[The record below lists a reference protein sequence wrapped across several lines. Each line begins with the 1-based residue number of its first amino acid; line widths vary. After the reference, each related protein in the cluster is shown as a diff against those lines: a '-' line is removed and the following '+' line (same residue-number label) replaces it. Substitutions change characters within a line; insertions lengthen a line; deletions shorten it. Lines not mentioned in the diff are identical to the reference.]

1 MLDKELFWGFLSG
14 ITSGIAV
21 ILIILIILSHN
32 GLIYVDVMLGKGSNE
47 ATAEKKIRVK
57 TDIIKSY
64 IDEYFLDEIDSDVM
78 ADCVYKGIVAGLGDK
93 YAEYY
98 TADEYSAIMDKSS
111 GAYYG
116 IGAYVQMDVDTGNIV
131 IVQPMEDSPAQ
142 KAGIKAG
149 DIIYAVNGENIAGQ
163 DLTTVLSKV
172 KGEADTT
179 VKLTII
185 REGEADY
192 LDIDVKRGKIEDKT
206 VDFRMLQQNIGYI
219 KVTGFEEVT
228 SKQFSSAVNTL
239 EKDGM
244 NGLVIDLRDN
254 GGGRL
259 DAAVS
264 MLDRLLPKGLL
275 VYTKDKKGVAEKYY
289 AEDDKQVNVPMAVL
303 VNGNSASASEVFSG
317 ALQDEGVAKLVGTTT
332 FGKGIV
338 QTIFGLKDG
347 TAIKMTTSKYYTP
360 KGRNIHGTGLT
371 PDIEVELDKSTLLNR
386 TEEFIIDNQMQTAID
401 SLI

>member
-1 MLDKELFWGFLSG
+1 MLDKELLWGYLSG
-14 ITSGIAV
+14 VVTGIAA
-21 ILIILIILSHN
+21 ILIILMILSHK
-32 GLIYVDVMLGKGSNE
+32 GIAYVDVMLNKSSSE
-47 ATAEKKIRVK
+47 METEKKIRFK
-57 TDIIKSY
+57 TDLIRSY
-64 IDEYFLDEIDSDVM
+64 IDEYYLDEIDGDVM
-78 ADCVYKGIVAGLGDK
+78 ADCVYKGIISGLDDK

-116 IGAYVQMDVDTGNIV
+116 IGAYVKMDADTGEIV
-131 IVQPMEDSPAQ
+131 IVQPMEGGPAEE
-142 KAGIKAG
+142 AGIKAG
-149 DIIYAVNGENIAGQ
+149 DIIYAVNDENVTGQ

-172 KGEADTT
+172 KGEENTM
-179 VKLTII
+179 VKLTIV

-192 LDIDVKRGKIEDKT
+192 LDINVERRKIEDRT
-206 VDFRMLQQNIGYI
+206 VDFRMLGQGIGYI

-228 SKQFSSAVNTL
+228 GRQFSDAVNTL
-239 EKDGM
+239 EKKDM
-244 NGLVIDLRDN
+244 KGLIIDLRDN

-275 VYTKDKKGVAEKYY
+275 VYTKDKKGVAEEYY
-289 AEDDKQVNVPMAVL
+289 AEDDKQVNIPMAVL
-303 VNGNSASASEVFSG
+303 VNGNSASASEAFSG

-347 TAIKMTTSKYYTP
+347 TALKMTTSKYYTP

-371 PDIEVELDKSTLLNR
+371 PDVEVELDGENASKDATR
-386 TEEFIIDNQMQTAID
+386 FVVDNQMQAAID
-401 SLI
+401 ILR

>member
-1 MLDKELFWGFLSG
+1 MLDKEALVGYLSG
-14 ITSGIAV
+14 VITGISAVLIIFMILSYKGIA
-21 ILIILIILSHN
+21 
-32 GLIYVDVMLGKGSNE
+32 YVDIVLNKSSSE
-47 ATAEKKIRVK
+47 IAAEKKIRFK
-57 TDIIKSY
+57 TDIIRSY
-64 IDEYFLDEIDSDVM
+64 IDEYYLDEIDSDVM
-78 ADCVYKGIVAGLGDK
+78 ADCVYKGIVAGLDDK

-98 TADEYSAIMDKSS
+98 TADEYSEIMDKST

-116 IGAYVQMDVDTGNIV
+116 IGAYVKMVADTGEIV
-131 IVQPMEDSPAQ
+131 IVKPMEGGPAE

-149 DIIYAVNGENIAGQ
+149 DIIYAINDENVAGQ

-172 KGEADTT
+172 KGEVNTT
-179 VKLTII
+179 VKLTIV
-185 REGEADY
+185 REGEDEY
-192 LDIDVKRGKIEDKT
+192 LDIDVERRKIEDMT
-206 VDFRMLQQNIGYI
+206 VDFRMLKQNIGYI

-228 SKQFSSAVNTL
+228 GKQFSNAVNTL
-239 EKDGM
+239 EKENM
-244 NGLVIDLRDN
+244 KGLIIDLRDN

-275 VYTKDKKGVAEKYY
+275 VYTKDKKGVAEEYY

-317 ALQDEGVAKLVGTTT
+317 ALQDEGAAKLVGTTT

-347 TAIKMTTSKYYTP
+347 TALKMTTSKYYTP

-371 PDIEVELDKSTLLNR
+371 PDVEVELNKENMSEDN
-386 TEEFIIDNQMQTAID
+386 TEFVVDNQMQAAID
-401 SLI
+401 ILK